1 MSLNSAEE
9 IENVTKS
16 DAVDGDNVT
25 VDQTKECNNEDMKK
39 EKDDAVI
46 SASKRKKRK
55 KKTNKKRKLKK
66 LKNLNV
72 VSWTLEDKQKFITG
86 LFLYGA
92 FHHWKNHPYL

>member
-1 MSLNSAEE
+1 MF
-9 IENVTKS
+9 I
-16 DAVDGDNVT
+16 
-25 VDQTKECNNEDMKK
+25 KK

-92 FHHWKNHPYL
+92 FHH

>member
-25 VDQTKECNNEDMKK
+25 VDQTKECNNEDIKK

-55 KKTNKKRKLKK
+55 KKTNKKGKLKK

-92 FHHWKNHPYL
+92 FHH

>member
-9 IENVTKS
+9 NENITKS
-16 DAVDGDNVT
+16 DAVDRENVI
-25 VDQTKECNNEDMKK
+25 VDQIKECNNEEDIRK
-39 EKDDAVI
+39 EKDDAV
-46 SASKRKKRK
+46 ASKRKKRK
-55 KKTNKKRKLKK
+55 KKTNKKKK

-92 FHHWKNHPYL
+92 FHC